1 MSHPPDAQSAQLIG
15 WLFSVYADKG
25 KGAVLWLITEDG
37 ERHCLCMPYKAAF
50 YLAARE
56 FSDLHSVYAQLMS
69 WSNPPHMVYCFKRDL
84 FKGLRMVLQIQASD
98 PVAQEQIF
106 YTLQKR
112 AKGVQFYNAKI
123 PFSVR
128 FGGETGSF
136 PMAKCRLVMDAD
148 CVVESIDVLDS
159 PWDLSYDLPPLR
171 QLVVEPDTDPTYAP
185 PSQIFLQGDD
195 STWELTTKDE
205 RELLLGFIDILES
218 YDPDVVLAVHG
229 DAWLFPILKRIAEE
243 HQIDFNPNRDNT
255 KEPLIKDE
263 LTYHSYGQVHY
274 RAAQTLLFGR
284 WHVDPGNV
292 AMTGGFSLHAAI
304 EMARVSGVDVQIAA
318 RNSPGAGFTAM
329 QIRQALRWNALV
341 PLKKRQTEPFR
352 PLMALNDSDGGGL
365 VYHPIVGLHKD
376 VAELDFFSMY
386 PSIMSTW
393 NISGETAGEAGIHVR
408 DTPRSGMPINQDVP
422 GLVATILKPLL
433 EKRRLAKAML
443 KAMKSDDNRRE
454 LLQGSIDG
462 LKWLGYVSFGY
473 QGHAHNL
480 YGRILAH
487 EAICA
492 IGREMLVRAIEAS
505 QDYGFDVLAANTDS
519 VYVHKEGVSQ
529 PEDLQPLIE
538 EINQRTGLIIEL
550 EGIFQWLAFLP
561 SKMNPRIGAS
571 NRYFG
576 KFYNGGLKVRGM
588 AQRRADTPQWITD
601 AERAIMA
608 ELASAPLTEH
618 IEDHIPKALAII
630 YQAVADL
637 YAEKMPL
644 EDLVTRKRLTREPEE
659 YKGKSDSAKAANQL
673 RAAGINVRVGQRIP
687 MIYVKG
693 EKPGVCAWGLP
704 EEPQWNQ
711 IDKARYRDLLI
722 RVAYQVLQP
731 LGMKESDLTSLVIGG
746 RRQLELWPDVPEW
759 DIEEDDAPLANDLFG
774 PYLVIR

>member
-1 MSHPPDAQSAQLIG
+1 MSTLPDRQMIG
-15 WLFSVYADKG
+15 WLFSVYPDRQD
-25 KGAVLWLITEDG
+25 GAVLWLIAEEG
-37 ERHCLCMPYKAAF
+37 ERHRLCMPYRTAF
-50 YLAARE
+50 YLAARD
-56 FSDLHSVYAQLMS
+56 FSELNGVYAYLAMKK
-69 WSNPPHMVYCFKRDL
+69 NPPEMVYTFKRDL
-84 FKGLRMVLQIQASD
+84 FKGLRKVLQIQAPD
-98 PVAQEQIF
+98 PITQEYVF
-106 YTLQKR
+106 YDLQKR
-112 AKGVQFYNAKI
+112 FRNIQFYNAKI

-128 FGGETGSF
+128 FGGETGAF
-136 PMAKCRLVMDAD
+136 PMAKCHLVLDSD
-148 CVVESIDVLDS
+148 GLVESIDVLDS
-159 PWDLSYDLPPLR
+159 PWDLSYDLPLLR
-171 QLVVEPDTDPTYAP
+171 QLVIYPDTDPTYAP
-185 PSQIFLQGDD
+185 PSRLSLQAGDSSWD
-195 STWELTTKDE
+195 LETEDE
-205 RELLLGFIDILES
+205 RELLLAFINILEN
-218 YDPDVVLAVHG
+218 YDPDVILATRG
-229 DAWLFPILKRIAEE
+229 DAWLFPTLAHIAEK
-243 HQIDFNPNRDNT
+243 HQIDFNPNRD
-255 KEPLIKDE
+255 KAKAPLIKDE

-284 WHVDPGNV
+284 WHIDPGNA
-292 AMTGGFSLHAAI
+292 AMSGGFSLHAAI

-329 QIRQALRWNALV
+329 QIRQALRWDTLV

-352 PLMALNDSDGGGL
+352 PLMALNNSDSGGL

-386 PSIMSTW
+386 PSIMATW
-393 NISGETAGEAGIHVR
+393 NISGETAGEKGISVR

-443 KAMKSDDNRRE
+443 RAMKSDDSRRE

-505 QDYGFDVLAANTDS
+505 QDFGFDVLAGNTDS
-519 VYVHKEGVSQ
+519 VFIHKAGASQ
-529 PEDLQPLIE
+529 PEDFQALID
-538 EINQRTGLIIEL
+538 EINQRTGLTIEL

-561 SKMNPRIGAS
+561 SKINPRIGAS

-576 KFYNGGLKVRGM
+576 KFYDGGLKVRGM

-608 ELASAPLTEH
+608 ELAGEPVTENL
-618 IEDHIPKALAII
+618 EDHIPTALGII

-637 YAEKMPL
+637 YAERVPL
-644 EDLVTRKRLTREPEE
+644 EDLVTRKKLSREPDE
-659 YKGKSDSAKAANQL
+659 YKGKSDSAKATRQL
-673 RAAGINVRVGQRIP
+673 RAAGIDVRVGQRIP
-687 MIYVKG
+687 MLYVKG
-693 EKPGVCAWGLP
+693 EKPGVYAWGLLESP
-704 EEPQWNQ
+704 KWSQ

-722 RVAYQVLQP
+722 RAVYQVLQP
-731 LGMKESDLTSLVIGG
+731 LGMNERDLTSLVIGG
-746 RRQLELWPDVPEW
+746 GRQLELWPEVQGREIGENDSS
-759 DIEEDDAPLANDLFG
+759 LADDLFG
-774 PYLVIR
+774 PFLIIR

>member
-1 MSHPPDAQSAQLIG
+1 MSHPPDKQSAQLIG
-15 WLFSVYADKG
+15 WLFSVYADKDD
-25 KGAVLWLITEDG
+25 GAVLWLITVDG
-37 ERHCLCMPYKAAF
+37 IRHRLCMPYKTAF

-56 FSDLHSVYAQLMS
+56 FSDLHSVYTQLMS
-69 WSNPPHMVYCFKRDL
+69 WSNSPQMIYCFKRDL
-84 FKGLRMVLQIQASD
+84 FKGLRMVLQIQA
-98 PVAQEQIF
+98 PNPITQERIF

-112 AKGVQFYNAKI
+112 AKGIQFYNAKI

-128 FGGETGSF
+128 FGGETGCF
-136 PMAKCRLVMDAD
+136 PMAKCRLVLDD
-148 CVVESIDVLDS
+148 GGLVESIDVLDS
-159 PWDLSYDLPPLR
+159 PWDLSYDLPLLR
-171 QLVVEPDTDPTYAP
+171 QLVIEPDIDPTYAP
-185 PSQIFLQGDD
+185 PSRISLQGRDK
-195 STWELTTKDE
+195 TWEIATNNQ
-205 RELLLGFIDILES
+205 REFLLAFIDILES
-218 YDPDVVLAVHG
+218 YDPDVILAAHG
-229 DAWLFPILKRIAEE
+229 DAWLFPTLRRIAEKLE
-243 HQIDFNPNRDNT
+243 IDFNPNRDKN
-255 KEPLIKDE
+255 KEPMIKDE

-284 WHVDPGNV
+284 WHIDPGNA

-304 EMARVSGVDVQIAA
+304 EMARVSGVDVQVTA

-329 QIRQALRWNALV
+329 QIRQALRWDALV

-393 NISGETAGEAGIHVR
+393 NISGETAGDVGIHVR

-433 EKRRLAKAML
+433 DKRRLAKAMI
-443 KAMKSDDNRRE
+443 KAMKSDDSRRE

-519 VYVHKEGVSQ
+519 VFVHKEGISH
-529 PEDLQPLIE
+529 PEDFQPLID

-588 AQRRADTPQWITD
+588 AQRRADTPQWITNT
-601 AERAIMA
+601 EREIMA
-608 ELASAPLTEH
+608 TLARVPRTEYLQEH
-618 IEDHIPKALAII
+618 IPDALAII

-637 YAEKMPL
+637 YADQVPL
-644 EDLVTRKRLTREPEE
+644 DDLVTRKRLTREPEE

-673 RAAGINVRVGQRIP
+673 RSAGINVRVGQRIP
-687 MIYVKG
+687 MLYVKG
-693 EKPGVCAWGLP
+693 EKPGVYAWGLP
-704 EEPQWNQ
+704 EEPKWNQ

-722 RVAYQVLQP
+722 RSIYQVLQP
-731 LGMKESDLTSLVIGG
+731 LGLSEADLTSLVIGG
-746 RRQLELWPDVPEW
+746 GRQLELWPKESER
-759 DIEEDDAPLANDLFG
+759 EELDEASLADDLFG
-774 PYLVIR
+774 PFLIIR